1 MKSLRSILTISI
13 FGLIVFPGCGVKQK
27 IKDIR
32 KDEIK
37 RFEVD
42 VNSYLNGLEV
52 KYKDE
57 FDVLSSQKSELEI
70 QEEIKKVVEKNSLID
85 DKKVEKPYSKYKD
98 KLRKD
103 IKRLTKLKYNI
114 FLDDKKLISDIEGNL
129 KKIKS
134 IESSLLLIPELSF
147 EYRY

>member
-1 MKSLRSILTISI
+1 MNFLRSALAISAL
-13 FGLIVFPGCGVKQK
+13 GLIILPGCGVKQK

-37 RFEVD
+37 RFEID
-42 VNSYLNGLEV
+42 VRTYQDALRT

-57 FDVLSSQKSELEI
+57 FEVLSSQKSELEV
-70 QEEIKKVVEKNSLID
+70 QDEISKIVEKQSIVD

-114 FLDDKKLISDIEGNL
+114 FLEDKKLISDIEDNL

-134 IESSLLLIPELSF
+134 IENNLLLIPELTF
-147 EYRY
+147 ENRY

>member
-1 MKSLRSILTISI
+1 MNFLRSVLAISAL
-13 FGLIVFPGCGVKQK
+13 GLIILPGCGVKQK

-37 RFEVD
+37 RFEID

-57 FDVLSSQKSELEI
+57 FEVLSSQKSELEA
-70 QEEIKKVVEKNSLID
+70 QEEIKKVVEKYSVID
-85 DKKVEKPYSKYKD
+85 EKKVEKPYSKYKD

-114 FLDDKKLISDIEGNL
+114 FLEDKKLISDIEDNL

-134 IESSLLLIPELSF
+134 IESNLLLIPELTF
-147 EYRY
+147 ENRY